1 MTPID
6 TAKPVHSS
14 GQFTLGTTDPMTV
27 YRLGFG
33 AMRITGAGIWG
44 NPPDHDTAIRVIRE
58 AVDLGVDFIDT
69 ADSYGPFISEDLLRE
84 ALHTGNASGPY
95 GGVIIATKGGLT
107 RQGPD
112 QWAAV
117 GRPEYLRQCVQMSL
131 RRLGVERLDLWQLHR
146 IDPQVPEDEQF
157 DVIKQMQDEGLIR
170 HVGLSEVSIEE
181 LERARKV
188 MEIVSVQNLFHA
200 GLRQSEDLLD
210 HCTREGIG
218 FIPWFPLGNRAL
230 VAPDGPLAHIAAS
243 HDCTPAQ
250 VALAW
255 LLQRSPVMLPIPGT
269 GSPEHLRENC
279 DAALVTL
286 DEAAM
291 RELETAPELS

>member
-1 MTPID
+1 MT
-6 TAKPVHSS
+6 KPVHSS
-14 GQFTLGTTDPMTV
+14 GRFTMGTSDPMTV

-44 NPPDHDTAIRVIRE
+44 DPPDHGTAIRVIRE

-69 ADSYGPFISEDLLRE
+69 ADSYGPFVSEDLLRE
-84 ALHTGNASGPY
+84 ALHTGKPGDPY
-95 GGVIIATKGGLT
+95 GGVIVATKGGLT

-112 QWAAV
+112 QWASV

-131 RRLGVERLDLWQLHR
+131 RRLGVERIDLWQLHR
-146 IDPQVPEDEQF
+146 IDPHVPEDEQF
-157 DVIKQMQDEGLIR
+157 GVIKQMQDEGLIR
-170 HVGLSEVSIEE
+170 HIGLSEVSIDE
-181 LERARKV
+181 LERAREV

-200 GLRQSEDLLD
+200 GVRQSEALLD
-210 HCTREGIG
+210 HCTQEGIG

-230 VAPDGPLAHIAAS
+230 VAADGPLASIAAR

-279 DAALVTL
+279 DAALVHL

-291 RELETAPELS
+291 EELREAPDLA